1 MIHITP
7 TSDISQH
14 FKSAGFEA
22 CYQITERKPE
32 RNSMRNRDAS
42 KGKGTL
48 KKKFWYYMDV
58 YKPIWS
64 QNVGEKSSLGT
75 LQITCVEILKIT
87 GYFMHASLCV

>member
-1 MIHITP
+1 MIHITS

-14 FKSAGFEA
+14 LKSAGFEA

-48 KKKFWYYMDV
+48 KKSFGITWMCINPSGHKMWEERV
-58 YKPIWS
+58 VWVLYK
-64 QNVGEKSSLGT
+64 
-75 LQITCVEILKIT
+75 
-87 GYFMHASLCV
+87 